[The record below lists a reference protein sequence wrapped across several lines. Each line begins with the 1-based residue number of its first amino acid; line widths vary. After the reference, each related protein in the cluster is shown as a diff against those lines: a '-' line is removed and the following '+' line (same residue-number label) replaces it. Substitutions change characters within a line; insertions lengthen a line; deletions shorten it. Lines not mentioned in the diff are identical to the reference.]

1 MKLLQFLRL
10 PGHSVLADGVLV
22 LRGVSMNGQKG
33 TLYAVLLGIA
43 RFARHCAGHRRFPS
57 ASFKLN
63 LQEGLSSRLLTLH
76 CKTANGAGLASGAP
90 VPIACCLKN
99 ILFSPE

>member
-43 RFARHCAGHRRFPS
+43 RFARHYAGHRRFPS

-76 CKTANGAGLASGAP
+76 CKTAKRRWLSIGRTSAYSL
-90 VPIACCLKN
+90 LFEKY
-99 ILFSPE
+99 LFSPE